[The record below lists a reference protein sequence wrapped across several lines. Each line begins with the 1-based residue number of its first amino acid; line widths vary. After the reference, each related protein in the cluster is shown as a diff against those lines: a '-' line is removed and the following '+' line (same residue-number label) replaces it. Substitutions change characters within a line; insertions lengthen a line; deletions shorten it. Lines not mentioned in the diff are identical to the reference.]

1 MIAKWFITLAYLL
14 RWVRKSL
21 IFNLSKT
28 TGLEGK
34 GFRFEKEKN
43 FGPKEKNSAHTP
55 MSKVLLYL

>member
-1 MIAKWFITLAYLL
+1 MIAKWFITLTYLL

-34 GFRFEKEKN
+34 GFRFEKGNILWAEGK
-43 FGPKEKNSAHTP
+43 KSARTP
-55 MSKVLLYL
+55 VDK